1 MMRKVLFFLCV
12 FAVVAIGLT
21 LLLHSILGFFLG
33 VALVVGGPLGY
44 ARLTGRSRRPSK
56 GLYWRGYISFMESSL
71 TNRQLFPN
79 IQFQERT
86 GGWGRKGLSSG
97 TCEVRNTGIHWL
109 SGGWATPQTEVSG
122 SFDLPWSAV
131 DAAAATRL
139 AGKFPGLGG
148 RVVLTLADDAGVL
161 EGEFLGSVR
170 GLSKALDAAGRA
182 GGQGRRRRENPTG

>member
-33 VALVVGGPLGY
+33 SPSWS
-44 ARLTGRSRRPSK
+44 ARWVIRGLTGRSRRPSK

-122 SFDLPWSAV
+122 SFDC
-131 DAAAATRL
+131 
-139 AGKFPGLGG
+139 
-148 RVVLTLADDAGVL
+148 
-161 EGEFLGSVR
+161 R
-170 GLSKALDAAGRA
+170 GQL
-182 GGQGRRRRENPTG
+182 